1 MFDWPFYLHSPLNF
15 TRKIAE
21 TLHLIYEC
29 AKKKKIVLL
38 IDEFMELSGDTTK
51 LKDVLS
57 IIHALKDSYLDTP
70 HSPFKFFT
78 CITSLAKLKLNNET
92 ASQRSIIWYTL
103 PHFNAVKF
111 LQSSLQGKEI
121 SGKDVL
127 IQKIANFCGNY
138 PRGVVYC
145 KDCWSKSLFQC
156 NSVSEEE
163 FFLKNIVGAAMQ
175 GLLNLY
181 EAEFNV
187 DDEQLVWYLVA
198 LKIWNLSVNNIS
210 TSTGTFDANWLSRNG
225 FIFKNFVVYENP
237 WDKTGRTEGV
247 KAISAATISPIMLGA
262 MLVNGSLMNQN
273 TSSSSPN
280 TSSNN
285 A

>member
-1 MFDWPFYLHSPLNF
+1 M
-15 TRKIAE
+15 
-21 TLHLIYEC
+21 C
-29 AKKKKIVLL
+29 QKKKIVLL
-38 IDEFMELSGDTTK
+38 IDEFMELSRDTKK

-92 ASQRSIIWYTL
+92 ASQRSIIWYSL
-103 PHFNAVKF
+103 PYFNAVKF
-111 LQSSLQGKEI
+111 LQSSLRDKAI

-163 FFLKNIVGAAMQ
+163 FFLKNIVGAAIQ
-175 GLLNLY
+175 ELLNLY
-181 EAEFNV
+181 EEEFAV
-187 DDEQLVWYLVA
+187 DEELVWYLVA
-198 LKIWNLSVNNIS
+198 LKIWNLSVENIS
-210 TSTGTFDANWLSRNG
+210 TSPGANFDANWLSRNG

-237 WDKTGRTEGV
+237 WDKMGRTEGV

-262 MLVNGSLMNQN
+262 ML
-273 TSSSSPN
+273 
-280 TSSNN
+280 
-285 A
+285 AIKKA